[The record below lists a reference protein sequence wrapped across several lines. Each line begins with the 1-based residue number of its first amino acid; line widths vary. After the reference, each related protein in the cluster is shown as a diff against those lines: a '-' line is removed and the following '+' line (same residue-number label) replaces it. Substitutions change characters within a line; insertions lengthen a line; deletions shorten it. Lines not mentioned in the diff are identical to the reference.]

1 MNSELPQ
8 CHSSV
13 AHYFY
18 TLVYDH
24 LKTQKRYYLKLLK
37 LPNCLDSLA
46 VQLSPEKAPFCHKT
60 ALGTQTSIKHYSL
73 HYHKVFCSC
82 SLFLKSSNSVL
93 SRYQNSLLHH
103 SCNRPPTSSS
113 IWTRLFAWSFLP
125 SLRKIILNPNNLLQQ
140 DVNCVHA
147 WISWKEMLLQRETSM
162 MQYLFQTPLKAQ
174 FPFSVC
180 DPAAKING
188 SKIGPSLFAKSHH
201 LTATV

>member
-13 AHYFY
+13 ARYFY

-24 LKTQKRYYLKLLK
+24 LNTQKRYYLKLLK

-60 ALGTQTSIKHYSL
+60 ALGTQTSSKHYSL

-125 SLRKIILNPNNLLQQ
+125 SLRKITLNPNNLLQQ
-140 DVNCVHA
+140 DVNCVHT

-162 MQYLFQTPLKAQ
+162 MQYLFQTPWRLSSLFQ
-174 FPFSVC
+174 FVILQLRSM
-180 DPAAKING
+180 AAK
-188 SKIGPSLFAKSHH
+188 SGPVCLPSP
-201 LTATV
+201 TI